1 MRIEKIETIPVKIPL
16 KRVFGGSQYSVPSRC
31 TVITRLYT
39 DDGVVSEVY
48 NGDNRN
54 HGPEICKI
62 VQDELAPLVL
72 GEDATAIERLWA
84 KMFPIAHTVR
94 DRKVAMEAIAC
105 VDTAL
110 WDVAGRSQGVSVSK
124 LFGGCRDR
132 MPIISIGGYYEDG
145 VTLDDYRR
153 EMEMLKERGMAGCKF
168 KVGGLTPEK
177 DLERVK
183 AARDGAGPDFLLA
196 VDANRGWDIDDAV
209 RFARMIE
216 PLDIMWFEEPVHWY
230 DDAAGN
236 AAVRR
241 VASIPVT
248 TGQSEITGHGIR
260 RMIEA
265 DAIDFCNLDAS
276 ESGGPTEWR
285 RVAGMCAVNNIKMAH
300 HEEGQIAL
308 HMLAGVPHGTFV
320 ECFADPDR
328 DPIWDG
334 MFVNRQ
340 PVKDGEIA
348 VPTGPG
354 FDIQLDWDMVKKYRI
369 D

>member
-1 MRIEKIETIPVKIPL
+1 MRIEKIETIPIEIPL
-16 KRVFGGSQYSVPSRC
+16 VRVFGGSKYSVPSRC
-31 TVITRLYT
+31 TVVTQIHT
-39 DDGVVSEVY
+39 DQGLVSEVY
-48 NGDNRN
+48 NGDNRTG
-54 HGPEICKI
+54 GPAICKI
-62 VQDELAPLVL
+62 IQEELAPLVL
-72 GEDATAIERLWA
+72 GEDARAIERLWQT
-84 KMFPIAHTVR
+84 MFPIAHLNR
-94 DRKVAMEAIAC
+94 DRKLAMEAIAC

-110 WDVAGRSQGVSVSK
+110 WDIAGKALGVNVCS
-124 LFGGCRDR
+124 LFGGARDR

-153 EMEMLKERGMAGCKF
+153 EMEMLKSRGMAGCKF
-168 KVGGLTPEK
+168 KVGGLTPEA

-183 AARDGAGPDFLLA
+183 AARDGAGPDFRIA
-196 VDANRGWDIDDAV
+196 IDANRGWSTEDAM
-209 RFARMIE
+209 RFARMVE
-216 PLDIMWFEEPVHWY
+216 PYDILWFEEPCHWY
-230 DDAAGN
+230 DDAVGN
-236 AAVRR
+236 AEVRR
-241 VASIPVT
+241 ATSIPIT
-248 TGQSEITGHGIR
+248 AGQSEITSHGVKRLI
-260 RMIEA
+260 A
-265 DAIDFCNLDAS
+265 AGGIDYCNLDAS

-285 RVAGMCAVNNIKMAH
+285 RAAGLCAVHGVKMAH

-308 HMLAGVPHGTFV
+308 HMLAGVAHGSFV

-334 MFVNRQ
+334 MYASRP